1 MVWQPD
7 LYRLAN
13 NFLSLRQ
20 KSSSRLPF
28 AIQFIVVKFK
38 ELIGRSKCVLLLK
51 LDKTS
56 VFPIRTSEHDS
67 LSTMQNRPR
76 LIIFKSESLSLSV
89 PICFYV
95 FSVGWSQTA
104 LLFPAFYDYRAKLT
118 SLGSGEERRGETKI
132 AILTSDDISL
142 VKHQSKVW
150 TSESKWETRWMRN

>member
-1 MVWQPD
+1 M
-7 LYRLAN
+7 LESFKNTNSNSYNIFKLLKAN
-13 NFLSLRQ
+13 SVIKFILLKIIFNIGG
-20 KSSSRLPF
+20 LPF
-28 AIQFIVVKFK
+28 PIQFIVIKFK
-38 ELIGRSKCVLLLK
+38 ELIGRSKCVLLLLQ

-118 SLGSGEERRGETKI
+118 SLGSGEERRDKDCHSYLGR
-132 AILTSDDISL
+132 
-142 VKHQSKVW
+142 HQS
-150 TSESKWETRWMRN
+150 S